1 MNIEQL
7 LRAGPVIPVI
17 VIEELAHA
25 VPLARALVAG
35 GLTVLEV
42 TLRTPASL
50 ASIRAI
56 AQEVEGVRVGAGT
69 LTQPQDFD
77 RALEAGALFG
87 VSPGFTPQMLEAAR
101 NSGLAFLPG
110 AMTPG
115 DVLAAKAAGL
125 TALKFF
131 PATAAGG
138 VAMLR
143 ALAGPFPEVLF
154 CPTGGITA
162 ASAPE
167 FLALPN
173 VACVGGTWLTPAASV
188 ATGDWAHITE
198 LARSASALRGSGS
211 LTTSNMR

>member
-1 MNIEQL
+1 M
-7 LRAGPVIPVI
+7 IPVL
-17 VIEELAHA
+17 VIEDLAYA

-35 GLTVLEV
+35 GLSVLEI
-42 TLRTPASL
+42 TLRTPAAL

-77 RALEAGALFG
+77 RAVEAGAMFG
-87 VSPGFTPQMLEAAR
+87 VSPGFTPQMLAAAR
-101 NSGLAFLPG
+101 NSGLALLPG

-115 DVLAAKAAGL
+115 DVLAAKAAGF

-131 PATAAGG
+131 PAAPAGG

-162 ASAPE
+162 ATAPE

-173 VACVGGTWLTPAASV
+173 VACVGGTWLSPAARV
-188 ATGDWAHITE
+188 AARDWAHITE
-198 LARSASALRGSGS
+198 LARTAASLRGSGAPS
-211 LTTSNMR
+211 GSSAG